1 MAFGAGHRDARFYTA
16 LTRLVDAGS
25 HYVLFTAP
33 SMGAPLDKASLS
45 GGDAGEFERFMQEKT
60 GLTWERLDA

>member
-1 MAFGAGHRDARFYTA
+1 MRAFYTA

-25 HYVLFTAP
+25 HYILFTAP
-33 SMGAPLDKASLS
+33 SVGTPLDKASLT
-45 GGDAGEFERFMQEKT
+45 GGDAGEFEQFMQKKT